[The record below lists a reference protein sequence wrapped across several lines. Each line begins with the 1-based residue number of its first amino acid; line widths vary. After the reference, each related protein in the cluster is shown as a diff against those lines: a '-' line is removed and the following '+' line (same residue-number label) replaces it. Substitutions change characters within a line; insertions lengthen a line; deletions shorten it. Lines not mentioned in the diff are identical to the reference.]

1 MIHRQSSINAKDPK
15 IALLQTCRELEVAT
29 IAYSALGRGL
39 LSGLIV
45 YAPVRCDL
53 KVAVGRKRKSAN
65 STPSAL
71 QMTSGERLSALGRAG
86 RRHQLPNILKITDRL
101 TALGE
106 KYGMTSS
113 QVALAWLLAQGE
125 DNIPIPGTT
134 KIKYLSDNLASFN
147 VKLSA
152 EDVAAVRAL
161 ALQADAGHRHRYPPA
176 FAKLLFAD
184 TPEL

>member
-1 MIHRQSSINAKDPK
+1 MHPLSNLRSMIHRQSSIYAKDPK
-15 IALLQTCRELEVAT
+15 IALLQTCRELEVTT

-39 LSGLIV
+39 LSGLIH
-45 YAPVRCDL
+45 PQRSPDDL
-53 KVAVGRKRKSAN
+53 PEKDFRRSV
-65 STPSAL
+65 
-71 QMTSGERLSALGRAG
+71 ERDDATNFS
-86 RRHQLPNILKITDRL
+86 NILKITDRL

-152 EDVAAVRAL
+152 EDVAAVHAL

>member
-1 MIHRQSSINAKDPK
+1 MTSRRKTFGPRSSGSCLPRLFAFPDSRPIHRYD
-15 IALLQTCRELEVAT
+15 AT
-29 IAYSALGRGL
+29 
-39 LSGLIV
+39 
-45 YAPVRCDL
+45 
-53 KVAVGRKRKSAN
+53 N
-65 STPSAL
+65 F
-71 QMTSGERLSALGRAG
+71 
-86 RRHQLPNILKITDRL
+86 PNILKITNRL

-134 KIKYLSDNLASFN
+134 KTKVCVSPRPGVRHENLLRQYLSDNLASFN